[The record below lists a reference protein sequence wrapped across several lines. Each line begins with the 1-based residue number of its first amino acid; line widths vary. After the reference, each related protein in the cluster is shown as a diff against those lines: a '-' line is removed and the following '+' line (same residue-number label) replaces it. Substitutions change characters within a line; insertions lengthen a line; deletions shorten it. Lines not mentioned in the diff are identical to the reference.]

1 MSTISM
7 MVDSEMGERP
17 MRLLDAISA
26 LPHRRGTPPME
37 RAPESIFT
45 VDDEPELSQNDR
57 DWLDCMTAK
66 GEAALEGALATCL
79 ADYRRCKGA
88 GDSSAA
94 RDQLRRARGVLN
106 YFLNQ

>member
-57 DWLDCMTAK
+57 DWLDSMTAK
-66 GEAALEGALATCL
+66 GEQALEGAVWTCL
-79 ADYRRCKGA
+79 NDYRA
-88 GDSSAA
+88 GGGNAA
-94 RDQLRRARGVLN
+94 LQRAVAVIRHVMTS
-106 YFLNQ
+106 

>member
-7 MVDSEMGERP
+7 MMDSELGERP

-26 LPHRRGTPPME
+26 LPPRRGTPPME

-45 VDDEPELSQNDR
+45 VDDEPELSEQDR

-66 GEAALEGALATCL
+66 KEAAIEGALATCL
-79 ADYRRCKGA
+79 ADYRRCKEA

-94 RDQLRRARGVLN
+94 RDQLRRARGVLR
-106 YFLNQ
+106 YFIDQ

>member
-66 GEAALEGALATCL
+66 GEAALEG
-79 ADYRRCKGA
+79 RW
-88 GDSSAA
+88 
-94 RDQLRRARGVLN
+94 RRAWRITGGARGLGIHLLRGIN
-106 YFLNQ
+106 CGARGEF